1 MISYLPDRT
10 DQGGGTLG
18 LLGLEVTSWGILQG
32 DSWSKSTEM
41 LRQQKWM
48 ILLDFYPAM
57 RVCLV
62 IFTIYSWFKC
72 VISFGH
78 QKSCERSGP
87 FMIYCY
93 YILYKK

>member
-41 LRQQKWM
+41 LRQQKRM
-48 ILLDFYPAM
+48 ILLDFYPAI

-72 VISFGH
+72 VISFRD
-78 QKSCERSGP
+78 QKSCERSG
-87 FMIYCY
+87 IWTIHD
-93 YILYKK
+93 IL